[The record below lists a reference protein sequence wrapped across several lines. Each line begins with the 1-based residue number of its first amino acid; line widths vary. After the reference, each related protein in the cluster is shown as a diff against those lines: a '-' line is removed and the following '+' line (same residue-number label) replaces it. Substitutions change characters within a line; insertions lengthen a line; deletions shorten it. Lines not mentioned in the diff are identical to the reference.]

1 MKVQILVED
10 QQYDCSLFKK
20 AFEQAK
26 QNYPEM
32 PLSTIDLIF
41 NKSVI
46 NLEADLLINPINT
59 SSLKVGFKS
68 KIISLESIFQPQ
80 TMNWITINDHS
91 GEGLNA
97 VSNFLLLILGTVVLF
112 SNSID
117 LDDIKA
123 AMLLGKH
130 GIMTSISSM
139 RLYDPDEAVSC
150 VVWSSYKGKL
160 MAEYS
165 MLANTVVSNLRKQDL
180 LFFISL
186 TEFPIMNKNN
196 IVLMV
201 KK

>member
-32 PLSTIDLIF
+32 PPSAIDLEF

-46 NLEADLLINPINT
+46 NLEADLLIDPIDIST
-59 SSLKVGFKS
+59 IKVGFKS
-68 KIISLESIFQPQ
+68 KILSVESIFQPK
-80 TMNWITINDHS
+80 TMNWIIINDQS
-91 GEGLNA
+91 GEGFNA

-117 LDDIKA
+117 LDDVKA

-139 RLYDPDEAVSC
+139 QLYDPDEAVSC

-160 MAEYS
+160 MVEYS
-165 MLANTVVSNLRKQDL
+165 KLANTVVSYLRKQDL
-180 LFFISL
+180 LFFMSL
-186 TEFPIMNKNN
+186 TEFPILNKNN